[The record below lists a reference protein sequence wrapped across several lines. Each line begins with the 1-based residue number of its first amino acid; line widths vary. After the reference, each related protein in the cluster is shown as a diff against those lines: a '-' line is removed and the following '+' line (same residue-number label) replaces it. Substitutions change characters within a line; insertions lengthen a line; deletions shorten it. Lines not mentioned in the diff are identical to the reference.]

1 MKYFVTGGAGFIG
14 SNFIKFLLK
23 TDKSI
28 KIINY
33 DKLTYAGNLENLA
46 EIENDSR
53 YSFIKGDITDASLV
67 DKSMSG
73 SNIVVNFAAE
83 THVDRSIGDPADFIK
98 TDVEGA
104 YVLLES
110 AKKHHV
116 KKFIQIST
124 DEVYGSIEKGSF
136 NEESPLNPTNP
147 YSASKSGADRLAF
160 SYWATYKLPVII
172 TRASNNYGPNQYP
185 EKIIPLFVTNALEGK
200 ELPLYG
206 DGMNVRDW
214 LYVEDHC
221 QALVFLIEKGKHGE
235 VYNIGGGNEITNRE
249 LTEKIL
255 SILDKPASLIKKV
268 KDRMGHDKRYSLD
281 CGKLLNLGWKQ
292 KTNFHQG
299 IEKTVGWY
307 VKNEDWWKKIKTGQY
322 LEYYKKQYEN
332 R

>member
-1 MKYFVTGGAGFIG
+1 
-14 SNFIKFLLK
+14 
-23 TDKSI
+23 
-28 KIINY
+28 
-33 DKLTYAGNLENLA
+33 
-46 EIENDSR
+46 
-53 YSFIKGDITDASLV
+53 
-67 DKSMSG
+67 MSG

-136 NEESPLNPTNP
+136 NEGSPLNPTNP

-221 QALVFLIEKGKHGE
+221 QALVFLIKKGKHGE
-235 VYNIGGGNEITNRE
+235 VYNIGGGNEITNRD

-255 SILDKPASLIKKV
+255 SILDKPASLIKNV

-292 KTNFHQG
+292 KTNFQQG

-307 VKNEDWWKKIKTGQY
+307 VKNKGWWKKIKTGRY
-322 LEYYKKQYEN
+322 LEYYKKQYGN

>member
-53 YSFIKGDITDASLV
+53 YSFIKGDIADASLV

-73 SNIVVNFAAE
+73 SDIVVNFAAE
-83 THVDRSIGDPADFIK
+83 THVDRSIGDPSDFIR

-110 AKKHHV
+110 AKKHNV

-185 EKIIPLFVTNALEGK
+185 EKIIPLF
-200 ELPLYG
+200 
-206 DGMNVRDW
+206 
-214 LYVEDHC
+214 
-221 QALVFLIEKGKHGE
+221 
-235 VYNIGGGNEITNRE
+235 
-249 LTEKIL
+249 
-255 SILDKPASLIKKV
+255 
-268 KDRMGHDKRYSLD
+268 
-281 CGKLLNLGWKQ
+281 
-292 KTNFHQG
+292 
-299 IEKTVGWY
+299 
-307 VKNEDWWKKIKTGQY
+307 
-322 LEYYKKQYEN
+322 
-332 R
+332 

>member
-28 KIINY
+28 KIVNY
-33 DKLTYAGNLENLA
+33 DKLTYAGNLDNLT
-46 EIENDSR
+46 EIENDPR
-53 YSFIKGDITDASLV
+53 YSFIKGDIVDAPLV

-73 SNIVVNFAAE
+73 SDIVVNFAAE

-172 TRASNNYGPNQYP
+172 TRASNNYGANQYP

-206 DGMNVRDW
+206 DGMNIRDW

-221 QALVFLIEKGKHGE
+221 RALLFLIDKGKHGE

-249 LTEKIL
+249 LTEQIL
-255 SILDKPASLIKKV
+255 SILDKPVSLIKKV
-268 KDRMGHDKRYSLD
+268 QDRMGHDKRYSLN

-299 IEKTVGWY
+299 IEETIGWY
-307 VKNEDWWKKIKTGQY
+307 VKNQDWWKKIKTGQY
-322 LEYYKKQYEN
+322 LEYYKKQYED

>member
-53 YSFIKGDITDASLV
+53 YSFIKGDIADALLV

-73 SNIVVNFAAE
+73 SDIVVNFAAE

-110 AKKHHV
+110 AKKHNV
-116 KKFIQIST
+116 KNFIQIST

-136 NEESPLNPTNP
+136 NEGSPLNPTNP

-221 QALVFLIEKGKHGE
+221 RALVFLIEKGKHGE
-235 VYNIGGGNEITNRE
+235 VYNIGGGNEITNRD

-268 KDRMGHDKRYSLD
+268 TDRMGHDKRYSLD

-292 KTNFHQG
+292 KTDFHHG
-299 IEKTVGWY
+299 LEKTVEWY
-307 VKNEDWWKKIKTGQY
+307 VKNEDWWKRIKTGRY
-322 LEYYKKQYEN
+322 LEYYRKQYGN